1 MPPMTSSMPRC
12 TRRERRDGVHCDA
25 ATHQQGPRV
34 RRRPTGVDAQCD
46 IRAGRKRPNLGGG
59 RCRADD
65 DAFAV
70 PVEPMGITR
79 GRPACP
85 LEASRAGSRSEAAPA
100 RRGDEAPE
108 PIPLCS
114 SQSLSYPVWATSPA
128 LRARHGYDVPQY
140 FSRIGMA
147 ANRFAGAGL
156 RCGQS
161 WSRRCRRGLCPLRD
175 PMIACSTTKPI
186 RNSPATRPLTHSVR
200 PAAPT
205 TASTR

>member
-1 MPPMTSSMPRC
+1 MTF
-12 TRRERRDGVHCDA
+12 VDA
-25 ATHQQGPRV
+25 AMYSSGTPSTVSIATRT
-34 RRRPTGVDAQCD
+34 RTSRALTFAGVLPVSMLSATV
-46 IRAGRKRPNLGGG
+46 GRDESARTLGEVG
-59 RCRADD
+59 
-65 DAFAV
+65 AV
-70 PVEPMGITR
+70 QTTMRSLFQWNPMGITR
-79 GRPACP
+79 GTPSCP

-128 LRARHGYDVPQY
+128 LRARHGHDVPQY

-186 RNSPATRPLTHSVR
+186 RNSPAIRPLTHSVR